1 MRRRQTQTD
10 SFDLFLDTICNTF
23 GGIIFLA
30 ILVAILIQT
39 RSVLQHPEQQ
49 DQATQTPQESR
60 QLERRRSAA
69 ESSVQQLTLAL
80 NSMPEVKVSEDFR
93 EYSETKAELAEI
105 DLDIQRL
112 IAASTAKSTTLEEI
126 ISENQKLEEENRNVP
141 EQLKSLTELAKQEE
155 TAVAQLINTKQTT
168 LKLPRERTS
177 AAESTLA
184 LLRNGKVYLAGEFD
198 GIRDKF
204 DGPHVDT
211 LKVLGSFRVTG
222 KTGQGVD
229 IDNFQTNSF
238 LSTTA
243 RQRKIVT
250 LALWPDSFGTFAA
263 LKPKLIKSG
272 LRYQIWFQTPSEDLI
287 VSIGGGGS
295 GRAQ

>member
-39 RSVLQHPEQQ
+39 RSVLPHPEQL

-69 ESSVQQLTLAL
+69 ESSVQRLTHAL
-80 NSMPEVKVSEDFR
+80 NSMPEVKVSDDFR

-105 DLDIQRL
+105 DQKIQRL
-112 IAASTAKSTTLEEI
+112 IAASTAKSKTLQEI
-126 ISENQKLEEENRNVP
+126 ISENQKVEQENRNVP
-141 EQLKSLTELAKQEE
+141 EQLKSLTELAKKEE

-177 AAESTLA
+177 TTESTLA
-184 LLRNGKVYLAGEFD
+184 LLRNGKVCLAGEFD

-211 LKVLGSFRVTG
+211 QKVLGSFRVTA
-222 KTGQGVD
+222 KPGQGVD
-229 IDNFQTNSF
+229 VDNSQTNSF

-272 LRYQIWFQTPSEDLI
+272 LRYQIWFQTPNEDLI
-287 VSIGGGGS
+287 VNIGGGGS

>member
-39 RSVLQHPEQQ
+39 RSVLQQP
-49 DQATQTPQESR
+49 DQRDQTTQTPQEAR
-60 QLERRRSAA
+60 QLETRLAAA
-69 ESSVQQLTLAL
+69 ESSVQRLTLAL
-80 NSMPEVKVSEDFR
+80 NSMPEAKVNDDFR
-93 EYSETKAELAEI
+93 EYSKTKAELADI
-105 DLDIQRL
+105 DQNIQRL
-112 IAASTAKSTTLEEI
+112 IAASNAKSKTLEEI
-126 ISENQKLEEENRNVP
+126 ISENEKLEEENRNVP
-141 EQLKSLTELAKQEE
+141 ERLKSLTELAKQEE
-155 TAVAQLINTKQTT
+155 AAVAQLINTKQTT
-168 LKLPRERTS
+168 LKLPRERESTS
-177 AAESTLA
+177 ESTLA
-184 LLRNGKVYLAGEFD
+184 LLKEGKVYLAGEFD
-198 GIRDKF
+198 GIRDEF

-211 LKVLGSFRVTG
+211 KKTLGGFRVIA
-222 KTGQGVD
+222 KRGQGVD
-229 IDNFQTNSF
+229 VDNSNTTSF

-250 LALWPDSFGTFAA
+250 LALWPDSFGTFTE
-263 LKPKLIKSG
+263 LKPKLINSG
-272 LRYQIWFQTPSEDLI
+272 LRYQIWFQTPNEDLI